1 MKSKIRNPKY
11 QCMQK
16 QRSQLP
22 AWNACSRIMDE
33 LNRSQVIVIVG
44 DTGCGKTT
52 QVSLI
57 KIVLFEIC
65 SLENC
70 KTYIFLL

>member
-1 MKSKIRNPKY
+1 MKSKVRNLKY

-52 QVSLI
+52 QVRLI
-57 KIVLFEIC
+57 KIFVFEMC
-65 SLENC
+65 SLGN
-70 KTYIFLL
+70 